1 MDLLTFC
8 FELLKAVL
16 PFCISWATVYVVIR
30 IIYDNEQDKRNV
42 DYNLRLQE
50 LAHTKQQQEQPTN
63 TNAEKGEVVG
73 IRLQA
78 YERLVLF
85 LERINPQSLILR
97 IRQDEMTAPELQMA
111 LLINIRTEFE
121 HNITQQLYVSPM
133 VWNLI
138 STSVEELITVIS
150 AVARQMSTDASG
162 LDLSRAILQYFLN
175 NDHTLA
181 LHQALES
188 LKAEAQELF

>member
-1 MDLLTFC
+1 MNLIDFIL
-8 FELLKAVL
+8 ELLRAVL
-16 PFCISWATVYVVIR
+16 PFCLSLATVYVIIR

-42 DYNLRLQE
+42 DYNLRIQE
-50 LAHTKQQQEQPTN
+50 LAHAKQQEEQTTN
-63 TNAEKGEVVG
+63 TAAEKGEVLG

-97 IRQDEMTAPELQMA
+97 VRQDEMTAPELQMA

-133 VWNLI
+133 VWNLM

-150 AVARQMSTDASG
+150 AVARQMPTDASG
-162 LDLSRAILQYFLN
+162 LDLSRAILQYFLT

-181 LHQALES
+181 LHQALEE
-188 LKAEAQELF
+188 LKKEAQQLF

>member
-1 MDLLTFC
+1 MNLIDFIL
-8 FELLKAVL
+8 ELLRAVL
-16 PFCISWATVYVVIR
+16 PFCLSLATVYVIIR

-42 DYNLRLQE
+42 DYNLRIQE
-50 LAHTKQQQEQPTN
+50 LAHAKQQEEQTTN
-63 TNAEKGEVVG
+63 TAAEKGEVLG

-97 IRQDEMTAPELQMA
+97 VRQDEMTAPELQMA

-133 VWNLI
+133 VWNLM

-150 AVARQMSTDASG
+150 AVARQMPTDASG
-162 LDLSRAILQYFLN
+162 LDLSRAILQYFLT

-181 LHQALES
+181 DRKS
-188 LKAEAQELF
+188 VV

>member
-1 MDLLTFC
+1 MNLIDFIL
-8 FELLKAVL
+8 ELLRAVL
-16 PFCISWATVYVVIR
+16 PFCLSLATVYVIIR

-42 DYNLRLQE
+42 DYNLRIQE
-50 LAHTKQQQEQPTN
+50 LAHTKQQEEQTTN
-63 TNAEKGEVVG
+63 TAAEKGEVLG

-97 IRQDEMTAPELQMA
+97 VRQDEMTAPELQMA

-133 VWNLI
+133 VWNLM

-150 AVARQMSTDASG
+150 AVARQMPTDASG
-162 LDLSRAILQYFLN
+162 LDLSRAILQYFLT

-181 LHQALES
+181 LHQALEE
-188 LKAEAQELF
+188 LKKEAQQLF

>member
-1 MDLLTFC
+1 MDLLTFS

-42 DYNLRLQE
+42 DYNLRMQE
-50 LAHTKQQQEQPTN
+50 LAHTKQQEEQTTN
-63 TNAEKGEVVG
+63 TSAEKGEVLST
-73 IRLQA
+73 RLQA

-97 IRQDEMTAPELQMA
+97 VRQDEMTAPELQMA
-111 LLINIRTEFE
+111 LLLNIRTEFE

-150 AVARQMSTDASG
+150 AVARQMPTDASG
-162 LDLSRAILQYFLN
+162 LDLSRAILQYFLT

-188 LKAEAQELF
+188 LKTEAQQLF